1 MYLRNLKV
9 GDKVRVTIPSGD
21 IASANS
27 VRQFDGKITV
37 IKGIHHYKYGST
49 YILNGC
55 KCKYGI
61 PYEFVAEWLTLVE
74 GVTE

>member
-37 IKGIHHYKYGST
+37 IKGIHHYKYGSVYT
-49 YILNGC
+49 LKGC
-55 KCKYGI
+55 KSNYGI
-61 PYEFVAEWLTLVE
+61 PYEFVGEWLTLVE